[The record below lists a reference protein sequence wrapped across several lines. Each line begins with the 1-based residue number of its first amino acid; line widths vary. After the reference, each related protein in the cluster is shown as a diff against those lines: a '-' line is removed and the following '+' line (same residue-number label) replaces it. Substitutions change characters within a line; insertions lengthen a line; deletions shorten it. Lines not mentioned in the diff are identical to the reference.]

1 MLTTDLPNIL
11 DALDKG
17 QKELGKIK
25 DPFDSVY
32 SEISDILYDSSEMM
46 DKHGK
51 TVVELVFSLLIAM
64 NICLA
69 ALMLL
74 ICMFS
79 GQSCVNCSFCRCI
92 CKFATHVLWN
102 ILAILMILS
111 FLIGSILGLIG
122 RVGGD
127 MMSLVSYII
136 SEENFHNQVNP
147 VLLGELGDGKEA
159 LEECILGN
167 GDLSSVFGFDDVASD
182 FNTISQK
189 KREIEEY
196 MVTFR
201 TLSTNYGAYNILVN
215 ALKSRTEFTIDP
227 KIKLSGSTSPGSNI
241 LSEVKFSQIISKL
254 NSLSNAISE
263 SNGEKWDGIS
273 GDKSFLCDT
282 GANADSPGNP
292 NGNLLHPW
300 SCEPNNRDWVYNAI
314 SSDSVLKNYAQIAT
328 DIIQLLKQANDTT
341 NPGDNYYFYMDDTKS
356 SYKVY
361 LDTYMDVLEF
371 FHQVISD
378 VVGAIEEGS
387 GDSDDIFSFLN
398 GKFIKTNI
406 KIILKYLKDCLGKD
420 IYTVGICLVI
430 IGCSLVLSV
439 SSTILLIV
447 IINID
452 LEQKKK
458 LVPNTEIPD
467 YAETN
472 EGRIIRYKY

>member
-1 MLTTDLPNIL
+1 M
-11 DALDKG
+11 
-17 QKELGKIK
+17 
-25 DPFDSVY
+25 
-32 SEISDILYDSSEMM
+32 
-46 DKHGK
+46 
-51 TVVELVFSLLIAM
+51 
-64 NICLA
+64 
-69 ALMLL
+69 
-74 ICMFS
+74 
-79 GQSCVNCSFCRCI
+79 
-92 CKFATHVLWN
+92 
-102 ILAILMILS
+102 
-111 FLIGSILGLIG
+111 
-122 RVGGD
+122 
-127 MMSLVSYII
+127 
-136 SEENFHNQVNP
+136 EEN
-147 VLLGELGDGKEA
+147 E
-159 LEECILGN
+159 
-167 GDLSSVFGFDDVASD
+167 
-182 FNTISQK
+182 
-189 KREIEEY
+189 
-196 MVTFR
+196 
-201 TLSTNYGAYNILVN
+201 
-215 ALKSRTEFTIDP
+215 
-227 KIKLSGSTSPGSNI
+227 
-241 LSEVKFSQIISKL
+241 
-254 NSLSNAISE
+254 ISE

-406 KIILKYLKDCLGKD
+406 KIILKYLKDSLGKD

-447 IINID
+447 IINIE
-452 LEQKKK
+452 LEKKKK